1 MYLIFDTETT
11 GLPRNWSA
19 PLNDLDNWPR
29 VIQIAWQLHDVDGA
43 LIEAKDYL
51 IQPRGFNIPFKA
63 QDIHGISTDLALR
76 DGLLLEEVIQKF
88 VNVLART
95 KFLIGHNLKFDTN
108 VLGAEFIRAGIN
120 PKLLEMPVLD
130 TCTPRSAQ
138 VTKIKGRGNSFKIPK
153 LSELHIKL
161 FGEEFKEAH
170 NATADVEASARCF
183 WELVRLQ
190 HWSHDELG
198 WDQSSL
204 KKFQDSNKGRIKPI
218 GLVHINFKEESA
230 LISNSINEVPEV
242 LNAPNALGDINI
254 KESEDFFHLHTH
266 SQFSVLQAT
275 AKVSEMVQRVVD
287 DGQSALGITDIGNMM
302 GAFQFIKAV
311 GDYNRSRPD
320 GTKELKAIIGY
331 EAYVCRNRDDKSQKD
346 DGYQIPL
353 LAKNKLGYHNLARLS
368 SAAYIEG
375 FYYVPRIDKKL
386 LLENKEG
393 LMVTTGGLNGE
404 IPQLILQVGEKQ
416 AEEAF
421 LWFKNEFGSDFYA
434 EINRHGLPEEDIVNE
449 TLLRFCSSHNVKPVA
464 ANNAF
469 YLDQSE
475 AEAHDILLCVKDNEK
490 RSTPIGRGKGFRYGF
505 PNDQFYLTTKTEM
518 SVKFSDIPFALSN
531 LQDLLDKFDNYP
543 LARQVLLPKFEI
555 PLEFLGTK
563 NNKEDQKIG
572 ENEYLKHL
580 TYLGAEKRY
589 VNVTD
594 EIKER
599 IDFEL
604 ETIKKTGYPGYF
616 LIVQDF
622 CNAAREMDV
631 TVGPGRGS
639 AAGSAV
645 AYCIGI
651 TNVDPISYNL
661 LFERF
666 LNPDRVSLPD
676 IDIDFDDR
684 GRDRVIQYVID
695 KYGSSQV
702 AQIITYGKMAA
713 KSSIKDAA
721 RALDL
726 SFDQADKL
734 TKTVPDNQSL
744 ANVLGPDDKK
754 IREQLNG
761 EDYKNAKNLREF
773 YKADDNNGETLRQ
786 AKVLEGSLRNTGIH
800 ACGVI
805 ITPSDIRDLIPVA
818 VAKDSEMWCTQFD
831 NAAVESAGLLKM
843 DFLGLKTLTIIKDAV
858 LLVKKRH
865 TISLEMEDIPKD
877 DEATYRLFQRGETV
891 GIFQYES
898 PGMQKHLKDLKPTVF
913 ADLIAMNALYR
924 PGPIEYIPSFIKRKH
939 GIEPITYDVPDME
952 GFLKETYGITVYQE
966 QVMLLSQK
974 LAGFSKGEADVLRK
988 AMGKKIKSVLD
999 QMKPKFIDGGAE
1011 RGHPGEILEKIWKDW
1026 EAFASYAFN
1035 KSHSTCY
1042 AWIAYQTAYLKANYP
1057 AEYMAA
1063 VLSNNMNDIKQ
1074 VTFFMEECKRMK
1086 LDVLGPDVNESED
1099 AFTVNEKG
1107 ALRFGLLGM
1116 RGVGSAAVDFLIEN
1130 RSDKGSY
1137 KNIFDFARRVDLRI
1151 VNKGT
1156 WEALALGGGF
1166 DSFDGLHR
1174 AMLFSESSDG
1184 KTFLEKI
1191 RRYGQGMQDQE
1202 SSSQV
1207 SLFGGDSGID
1217 IQEPE
1222 LPVVDEWNNLELL
1235 KRERDV
1241 NGIFLSAHPLD
1252 NYKFQIQTFV
1262 KNSVSEMENLETF
1275 VGDSSYR
1282 DYTIAGIISNVQ
1294 VKTSRNGKEMGVFTL
1309 EDHEGTREFVLF
1321 GKQFLNFREFL
1332 VDDIMV
1338 LIRGRVHRPNWAK
1351 NDSSVRLYADITNII
1366 LLSEIFEREARSI
1379 DIMSDINDVIVH
1391 RWHELGNILRK
1402 YPGDSKVTFHV
1413 KDPITSVSVAM
1424 PSRNLKTNINQALL
1438 GEIDALDF
1446 VYAFVKTDQS

>member
-1 MYLIFDTETT
+1 
-11 GLPRNWSA
+11 
-19 PLNDLDNWPR
+19 
-29 VIQIAWQLHDVDGA
+29 
-43 LIEAKDYL
+43 
-51 IQPRGFNIPFKA
+51 
-63 QDIHGISTDLALR
+63 
-76 DGLLLEEVIQKF
+76 
-88 VNVLART
+88 
-95 KFLIGHNLKFDTN
+95 
-108 VLGAEFIRAGIN
+108 
-120 PKLLEMPVLD
+120 
-130 TCTPRSAQ
+130 
-138 VTKIKGRGNSFKIPK
+138 
-153 LSELHIKL
+153 
-161 FGEEFKEAH
+161 
-170 NATADVEASARCF
+170 
-183 WELVRLQ
+183 
-190 HWSHDELG
+190 
-198 WDQSSL
+198 
-204 KKFQDSNKGRIKPI
+204 
-218 GLVHINFKEESA
+218 
-230 LISNSINEVPEV
+230 
-242 LNAPNALGDINI
+242 
-254 KESEDFFHLHTH
+254 
-266 SQFSVLQAT
+266 
-275 AKVSEMVQRVVD
+275 
-287 DGQSALGITDIGNMM
+287 
-302 GAFQFIKAV
+302 
-311 GDYNRSRPD
+311 
-320 GTKELKAIIGY
+320 
-331 EAYVCRNRDDKSQKD
+331 
-346 DGYQIPL
+346 
-353 LAKNKLGYHNLARLS
+353 
-368 SAAYIEG
+368 
-375 FYYVPRIDKKL
+375 
-386 LLENKEG
+386 
-393 LMVTTGGLNGE
+393 
-404 IPQLILQVGEKQ
+404 
-416 AEEAF
+416 

-434 EINRHGLPEEDIVNE
+434 EINRHGLPEEDIVNQ

-505 PNDQFYLTTKTEM
+505 PNDQFYLTTKAEM

-531 LQDLLDKFDNYP
+531 LQDLLDKVDNYP

-563 NNKEDQKIG
+563 NNKDDQKNG

-589 VNVTD
+589 GNVTD

-622 CNAAREMDV
+622 CNAAREMNV

-744 ANVLGPDDKK
+744 ANVLGPDEKK

-761 EDYKNAKNLREF
+761 EDYQNAKNLREF

-865 TISLEMEDIPKD
+865 TISLEMEDISKD

-999 QMKPKFIDGGAE
+999 QMKPQFINGGAE

-1222 LPVVDEWNNLELL
+1222 LPLADEWNSLELL

-1252 NYKFQIQTFV
+1252 NYKFEIQTFV

-1309 EDHEGTREFVLF
+1309 EDHEGAREFVLF

-1351 NDSSVRLYADITNII
+1351 NDSSARLYADITKII

-1379 DIMSDINDVIVH
+1379 DIMSDVNDVIVH

-1446 VYAFVKTDQS
+1446 VHAFVKTDQS